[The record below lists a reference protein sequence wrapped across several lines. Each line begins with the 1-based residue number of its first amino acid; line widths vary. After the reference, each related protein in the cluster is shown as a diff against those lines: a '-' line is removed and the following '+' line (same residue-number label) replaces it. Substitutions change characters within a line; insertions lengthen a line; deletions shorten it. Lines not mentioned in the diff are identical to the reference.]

1 MPLQRHGASER
12 RAWHVRTAC
21 SSVPALHHRS
31 RRPDQPLRAASP
43 PSQVALMRSVFGD
56 DQTTREAERQFLG
69 ELSQAG
75 GSTGGSSRFETA
87 AVTAV
92 FLLLVLGLV
101 KALVYM
107 ADILSAA

>member
-1 MPLQRHGASER
+1 
-12 RAWHVRTAC
+12 
-21 SSVPALHHRS
+21 
-31 RRPDQPLRAASP
+31 
-43 PSQVALMRSVFGD
+43 MRSVFGD

-75 GSTGGSSRFETA
+75 GSAGESSRFETA

-92 FLLLVLGLV
+92 FLLFVLGLV